1 MALPTGYLFKF
12 SYVYDDVNGGLK
24 PFCSTEELV
33 VIDYPTPDFGIA
45 SVSPTNVTFVT
56 SFTSTSLATATSH
69 YSVNAT
75 ASTTIGDFKVV
86 RGEHKVKLRG
96 GGNVE
101 AEEDPP
107 RRLGLFEIYGI
118 LLVRQKWQLASG
130 KWQNGQLVGYIFI
143 IFIIYYKY

>member
-45 SVSPTNVTFVT
+45 SVAPTNVTFVT
-56 SFTSTSLATATSH
+56 TFTSASMATH

-75 ASTTIGDFKVV
+75 ASTTIGDFKVI

-96 GGNVE
+96 GGYVE

-118 LLVRQKWQLASG
+118 LLVSLQWQ
-130 KWQNGQLVGYIFI
+130 VVR
-143 IFIIYYKY
+143 